1 MSTGLLI
8 ANGTANVTYSYTA
21 PADCR
26 VIIAYAP
33 TAANQSITVNG
44 VSMNGSLSGTNV
56 YGLSGGQWEIFL
68 GAGQAITV
76 AWPASN
82 HMPAIVS
89 CIEE

>member
-8 ANGTANVTYSYTA
+8 ANGTASVSYSYTA
-21 PADCR
+21 PADSR

-33 TAANQSITVNG
+33 TAVGQSITVNG
-44 VSMNGSLSGTNV
+44 VTMTGAVTGATV
-56 YGLSGGQWEIFL
+56 GGAVGGQWEIFL